1 MILQL
6 HDNIANM
13 NKAITEAIIKAVED
27 STLSGFLV
35 GKNLLDRPG
44 DLSHGDYSTNIAM
57 ILAPKLGVKP
67 IELANQIL
75 QKLQVSISEGALEGV
90 KKVEVAGPGFINF
103 YLTEGVGLELIKGI
117 LDESKGGAGGDN
129 YGKSNLH
136 NGKKMIYE
144 YTDPNPFKQF
154 HIGHLMSN
162 AIGESLARLGEWS
175 GGNVKRYCYQGDV
188 GRHVAFTFY
197 GFDLLK
203 NEEGVEW
210 PSDSIPLSD
219 KVAFLGKIY
228 AKGATHFKDH
238 PEDESI
244 VQEINKKVY
253 DKSDAE
259 MNVLYDLGKRWSMDH
274 FEEIYKTLGTK
285 FDEYFFESD
294 SSVVGLEEV
303 QKGLKSGIFEES
315 EGAVIF
321 KGENYGLNT
330 RVFINKFGLPTYEA
344 KEIGLALLKYNKD
357 PYDISYTITA
367 NEQDNVLAV
376 SYKAIEQIY
385 PEIAKKNF
393 HLSHGMLRLTTGK
406 MGSRT
411 GNVITGESM
420 IEDMT
425 EMALEKMK
433 ERDIPEEERKE
444 IAEQIAVAA
453 IKYTILRQTIGK
465 DIVFDPQKSLSFEG
479 DSGPYLQYSCVRAKS
494 VLDKAEKQGVVVN
507 AGGLNIQDL
516 NNADNSDGPKICQ
529 LDWAGGK
536 LEKVLV
542 RFPEVLLRAENEHAP
557 HYVGQYLLDVASEF
571 NSFYANTQILVEG
584 DALTPYKL
592 TITKAVLIV
601 LTNGLNVLGIKV
613 PSRM

>member
-1 MILQL
+1 MIILL

-13 NKAITEAIIKAVED
+13 NKAIIEAILKAAED
-27 STLSGFLV
+27 SNLSGFLV

-44 DLSHGDYSTNIAM
+44 DLSHGDYSTNVAM

-67 IELANQIL
+67 VELANQIL
-75 QKLQVSISEGALEGV
+75 QKLQAAVSDGSLDGV

-103 YLTEGVGLELIKGI
+103 YLTEEVGLGLIKEI
-117 LDESKGGAGGDN
+117 LDEAKGGDN
-129 YGKSNLH
+129 YGKSDLH
-136 NGKKMIYE
+136 TGKKMIYE

-162 AIGESLARLGEWS
+162 AIGESLARISEWS

-188 GRHVAFTFY
+188 GRHVALTFY

-203 NEEGVEW
+203 KEEGAEW
-210 PSDSIPLSD
+210 PSDAQSLSE

-228 AKGATHFKDH
+228 AKGATHFVEH
-238 PEDESI
+238 PEDENL
-244 VQEINKKVY
+244 VQEINKNIY
-253 DKSDAE
+253 DKSDPE
-259 MNVLYDLGKRWSMDH
+259 LNKLYDLGKKWSMEH

-285 FDEYFFESD
+285 FNEYFFESD
-294 SSVVGLEEV
+294 SFVVGLEEV
-303 QKGLKSGIFEES
+303 KKGLKSGIFEES

-344 KEIGLALLKYNKD
+344 KEIGLTLLKYNKD

-425 EMALEKMK
+425 EMALLKMK

-444 IAEQIAVAA
+444 IAEQIAVSA

-479 DSGPYLQYSCVRAKS
+479 DSGPYLQYSCVRARS

-507 AGGLNIQDL
+507 AGDLNIQDL
-516 NNADNSDGPKICQ
+516 NNTDNSDGPKICQ

-536 LEKVLV
+536 LEKILV
-542 RFPEVLLRAENEHAP
+542 RFPEVLLRAEIEHAP

-592 TITKAVLIV
+592 AITKGVLIV

-613 PSRM
+613 PRRM

>member
-1 MILQL
+1 
-6 HDNIANM
+6 M
-13 NKAITEAIIKAVED
+13 NKAINEAILNAVSD
-27 STLSGFLV
+27 TNFVSFLAD
-35 GKNLLDRPG
+35 KNLLDRPG
-44 DLSHGDYSTNIAM
+44 ELSHGDYSTNVAM
-57 ILAPKLGVKP
+57 LLAPKLGVKP
-67 IELANQIL
+67 IDLANEIVL
-75 QKLQVSISEGALEGV
+75 KLQDKILGV

-103 YLTEGVGLELIKGI
+103 YLEEETNLNLIKEI
-117 LDESKGGAGGDN
+117 FDDKTGGLN
-129 YGKSNLH
+129 YGKSDLH
-136 NGKKMIYE
+136 TGKKIVYE

-162 AIGESLARLGEWS
+162 AIGESVSRLAEYS
-175 GGNVKRYCYQGDV
+175 GAEVKRYCYQGDV

-203 NEEGVEW
+203 NEEGVVW
-210 PSDSIPLSD
+210 PSDEVSLSE
-219 KVAFLGKIY
+219 KVSFLGKIY

-238 PEDESI
+238 PEDEEK
-244 VQEINKKVY
+244 VQEINKKIY
-253 DKSDAE
+253 DKSDE
-259 MNVLYDLGKRWSMDH
+259 EINKLYDLGRKWSLEH
-274 FEEIYKTLGTK
+274 FEEIYKVLGTK
-285 FDEYFFESD
+285 FNEYFYESE

-303 QKGLKSGIFEES
+303 KKALKMGIFEES

-344 KEIGLALLKYNKD
+344 KELGLALLKDKRESF
-357 PYDISYTITA
+357 DISYTITA

-393 HLSHGMLRLTTGK
+393 HISHGMLRLTTGK

-420 IEDMT
+420 IDDMS

-433 ERDIPEEERKE
+433 EREIPEEERKE
-444 IAEQIAVAA
+444 IAQQIAVAA
-453 IKYTILRQTIGK
+453 IKYTILRQTIGR
-465 DIVFDPQKSLSFEG
+465 DIIFDAQKSLSFEG

-494 VLDKAEKQGVVVN
+494 VLDKAEKQGVLSDIN
-507 AGGLNIQDL
+507 TIKAEALN
-516 NNADNSDGPKICQ
+516 ICQ

-536 LEKVLV
+536 LEKILV
-542 RFPEVLLRAENEHAP
+542 RFPEVLLRSEKEHAP
-557 HYVGQYLLDVASEF
+557 HHVGQYLLDLASEF
-571 NSFYANTQILVEG
+571 NSFYANTQIIVEG
-584 DALTPYKL
+584 DVLTPYKIAL
-592 TITKAVLIV
+592 TKATLIV
-601 LTNGLNVLGIKV
+601 LTNGLDVLGIKV

>member
-1 MILQL
+1 MFVIILL
-6 HDNIANM
+6 HDNIEIM
-13 NKAITEAIIKAVED
+13 NKAIREAILQATED
-27 STLSGFLV
+27 FNFNSFLAD
-35 GKNLLDRPG
+35 KNLLDRPG
-44 DLSHGDYSTNIAM
+44 ELSHGDYSTNVAM
-57 ILAPKLGVKP
+57 VLAPKLGVKP
-67 IELANQIL
+67 IDLANKIV
-75 QKLQVSISEGALEGV
+75 QKIQVYIAEGSLNGIE
-90 KKVEVAGPGFINF
+90 KVEVALPGFINF
-103 YLTEGVGLELIKGI
+103 YLSQSVSLSLIKEI
-117 LDESKGGAGGDN
+117 FNKDKMESI

-136 NGKKMIYE
+136 LGKKIIYE

-162 AIGESLARLGEWS
+162 AIGESLSRLSQWS
-175 GGNVKRYCYQGDV
+175 GADVKRYCYQGDV

-203 NEEGVEW
+203 KEEEIGW
-210 PSDSIPLSD
+210 PSDDVSLSE
-219 KVAFLGKIY
+219 KVAFLGRIY

-238 PEDESI
+238 PEDETL
-244 VQEINKKVY
+244 VQDINKKIY
-253 DKSDAE
+253 DKSDE
-259 MNVLYDLGKRWSMDH
+259 NINTLYDLGKKWSMDH
-274 FEEIYKTLGTK
+274 FEEIYKVLGTK

-294 SSVVGLEEV
+294 SSIVGLEEV
-303 QKGLKSGIFEES
+303 KKGLKSGIFEES

-344 KEIGLALLKYNKD
+344 KEIGLALLKYNKE
-357 PYDISYTITA
+357 PYDLSYTITA

-393 HLSHGMLRLTTGK
+393 HLSHGMLKLTTGK
-406 MGSRT
+406 MSSRT
-411 GNVITGESM
+411 GDVITGESM
-420 IEDMT
+420 LHDMT
-425 EMALEKMK
+425 EMALLKMK
-433 ERDIPEEERKE
+433 EREIPEEERKE

-494 VLDKAEKQGVVVN
+494 VLDKAEKQGIIIDIN
-507 AGGLNIQDL
+507 KIEIQDS
-516 NNADNSDGPKICQ
+516 NICQ

-536 LEKVLV
+536 LEKMLV
-542 RFPEVLLRAENEHAP
+542 RFPEILLRAETEHAP

-584 DALTPYKL
+584 DTLTPYKL
-592 TITKAVLIV
+592 GLTKATLIV

>member
-1 MILQL
+1 
-6 HDNIANM
+6 M
-13 NKAITEAIIKAVED
+13 NKAITEAILKSVED
-27 STLSGFLV
+27 VNLLDFLS

-44 DLSHGDYSTNIAM
+44 DLSHGDYSTNVAM

-67 IELANQIL
+67 VELAKQISE
-75 QKLQVSISEGALEGV
+75 KLQSAVSEGSLSGV
-90 KKVEVAGPGFINF
+90 KKVDVAGPGFINF
-103 YLTEGVGLELIKGI
+103 YLTEVVGFELMKEI
-117 LDESKGGAGGDN
+117 LDKTNGGDN

-136 NGKKMIYE
+136 AGKKMIYE

-210 PSDSIPLSD
+210 PSDSMPLSD

-238 PEDESI
+238 SEDESI
-244 VQEINKKVY
+244 VQEINKKIY
-253 DKSDAE
+253 DKSDSELNA
-259 MNVLYDLGKRWSMDH
+259 LYDLGKKWSMEH
-274 FEEIYKTLGTK
+274 FEEIYKVLGTK
-285 FDEYFFESD
+285 FNEYFFESD
-294 SSVVGLEEV
+294 SSVVGLGEV
-303 QKGLKSGIFEES
+303 QKGLKNGIFEES

-385 PEIAKKNF
+385 PEIEKKNF
-393 HLSHGMLRLTTGK
+393 LLSHGMLRLTTGK
-406 MGSRT
+406 MSSRT
-411 GNVITGESM
+411 GDVITGESM
-420 IEDMT
+420 LHDMT

-433 ERDIPEEERKE
+433 DREIEEEERKE

-465 DIVFDPQKSLSFEG
+465 DIIFDPQKSLSFEG

-494 VLDKAEKQGVVVN
+494 ILEKAQKQGVSTIVE
-507 AGGLNIQDL
+507 NINLEDL
-516 NNADNSDGPKICQ
+516 NNSNSPKICQ

-536 LEKVLV
+536 LEKMLV
-542 RFPEVLLRAENEHAP
+542 RFPEVLLRAETEHAP

-571 NSFYANTQILVEG
+571 NSFYANTQIVVEG
-584 DALTPYKL
+584 DVLTPYKVL
-592 TITKAVLIV
+592 LTKAVLTV

>member
-1 MILQL
+1 
-6 HDNIANM
+6 M
-13 NKAITEAIIKAVED
+13 NKVIIEAILGAVSEHGQD
-27 STLSGFLV
+27 DFLT

-44 DLSHGDYSTNIAM
+44 DLSHGDYSTNVAM

-67 IELANQIL
+67 VELANQIL
-75 QKLQVSISEGALEGV
+75 EKLQVFISGGSLSGV

-103 YLTEGVGLELIKGI
+103 YMTEEVTLELIKEI
-117 LDESKGGAGGDN
+117 LDETKGGSGGEN

-162 AIGESLARLGEWS
+162 AIGESLARIGEWS

-203 NEEGVEW
+203 KEEGMEW
-210 PSDSIPLSD
+210 PSDSMSLSD

-238 PEDESI
+238 PEDEAI
-244 VQEINKKVY
+244 VQEINKKIY
-253 DKSDAE
+253 DKSDFE
-259 MNVLYDLGKRWSMDH
+259 MNALYDLGKKWSMDH
-274 FEEIYKTLGTK
+274 FEEIYKVLGTK
-285 FDEYFFESD
+285 FNEYFFESD

-303 QKGLKSGIFEES
+303 QKGIKSGIFEES
-315 EGAVIF
+315 EGAIIF

-344 KEIGLALLKYNKD
+344 KEVGLALLKYNKD

-376 SYKAIEQIY
+376 YYKAIEQIY

-406 MGSRT
+406 MSSRT
-411 GNVITGESM
+411 GDVVTGESM
-420 IEDMT
+420 LHDMT
-425 EMALEKMK
+425 ELALEKMK
-433 ERDIPEEERKE
+433 EREIGAGERKE

-465 DIVFDPQKSLSFEG
+465 DIIFDPQKSLSFEG

-494 VLDKAEKQGVVVN
+494 VLEKAKKQGVSINVEDIN
-507 AGGLNIQDL
+507 LGDLNNDL
-516 NNADNSDGPKICQ
+516 NNANSPKICQ

-536 LEKVLV
+536 LEKMLV
-542 RFPEVLLRAENEHAP
+542 RFPEVLLRSETEHAP
-557 HYVGQYLLDVASEF
+557 HYVGQYLLDIASEF
-571 NSFYANTQILVEG
+571 NSFYANTQIVVEG
-584 DALTPYKL
+584 DILTPYKVL
-592 TITKAVLIV
+592 LTKAVLTV

>member
-1 MILQL
+1 MKEII
-6 HDNIANM
+6 N
-13 NKAITEAIIKAVED
+13 EAILSAVGD
-27 STLSGFLV
+27 ADPASFLV

-44 DLSHGDYSTNIAM
+44 DLSHGDYSTNVAM
-57 ILAPKLGVKP
+57 LLAPKLSVKP
-67 IELANQIL
+67 IELANDIVKKIQTLISDG
-75 QKLQVSISEGALEGV
+75 KLNRVE
-90 KKVEVAGPGFINF
+90 KVEVAGPGFINF
-103 YLTEGVGLELIKGI
+103 YLSGMASLELIKEI
-117 LDESKGGAGGDN
+117 FDDKKGGTN
-129 YGKSNLH
+129 YGKSDLH
-136 NGKKMIYE
+136 TGKKIVYE

-162 AIGESLARLGEWS
+162 AIGESMARLAEWS
-175 GGNVKRYCYQGDV
+175 GANVKRYCYQGDV

-203 NEEGVEW
+203 KEEGAVW
-210 PSDSIPLSD
+210 PSDEMSLSE
-219 KVAFLGKIY
+219 KVAFLGKVY
-228 AKGATHFKDH
+228 AKGATYFKDH
-238 PEDESI
+238 PEDEEK
-244 VQEINKKVY
+244 VQEINKKIY
-253 DKSDAE
+253 NRNDEEINK
-259 MNVLYDLGKRWSMDH
+259 LYDLGRKWSLEH
-274 FEEIYKTLGTK
+274 FEEIYKVLGTK
-285 FDEYFFESD
+285 FDEYFFESE

-303 QKGLKSGIFEES
+303 KKALKTGVLEES

-321 KGENYGLNT
+321 RGENYGLNT

-344 KEIGLALLKYNKD
+344 KELGLALLKYNKD

-367 NEQDNVLAV
+367 NEQDNVIAV

-393 HLSHGMLRLTTGK
+393 HISHGMLRLTTGK

-425 EMALEKMK
+425 EIALEKMK
-433 ERDIPEEERKE
+433 EREIPETERKE

-453 IKYTILRQTIGK
+453 IKYTILRQTIGR
-465 DIVFDPQKSLSFEG
+465 DIIFDAQKSLSFEG

-494 VLDKAEKQGVVVN
+494 VLDKAEKQGIVASFDSIDKADAVS
-507 AGGLNIQDL
+507 LKDL
-516 NNADNSDGPKICQ
+516 KICQ

-536 LEKVLV
+536 LGKMLI
-542 RFPEVLLRAENEHAP
+542 RFPEVLLRSEIEHAP
-557 HYVGQYLLDVASEF
+557 HHVGQYLLDIASEF
-571 NSFYANTQILVEG
+571 NSFYGNTQIIVEG
-584 DALTPYKL
+584 DNLTPYKL
-592 TITKAVLIV
+592 ALTKATLTV

>member
-1 MILQL
+1 
-6 HDNIANM
+6 M
-13 NKAITEAIIKAVED
+13 NKAINEAILNAVSD
-27 STLSGFLV
+27 TNFVSFLAD
-35 GKNLLDRPG
+35 KNLLDRPG
-44 DLSHGDYSTNIAM
+44 ELSHGDYSTNVAM
-57 ILAPKLGVKP
+57 LLAPKLGVKP
-67 IELANQIL
+67 IDLANEIVL
-75 QKLQVSISEGALEGV
+75 KLQDKILGV

-103 YLTEGVGLELIKGI
+103 YLEEETNLNLIKEI
-117 LDESKGGAGGDN
+117 FDNKSGGLN
-129 YGKSNLH
+129 YGKSDLH
-136 NGKKMIYE
+136 TGKKIVYE

-162 AIGESLARLGEWS
+162 AIGESVSRLAEYS
-175 GGNVKRYCYQGDV
+175 GAEVKRYCYQGDV

-203 NEEGVEW
+203 NEEGVVW
-210 PSDSIPLSD
+210 PSDEVSLSE
-219 KVAFLGKIY
+219 KVSFLGKIY

-238 PEDESI
+238 PEDEEK
-244 VQEINKKVY
+244 VQEINKKIY
-253 DKSDAE
+253 DKSDE
-259 MNVLYDLGKRWSMDH
+259 EINKLYDLGRKWSLEH
-274 FEEIYKTLGTK
+274 FEEIYKVLGTK
-285 FDEYFFESD
+285 FNEYFYESE

-303 QKGLKSGIFEES
+303 KKALKMGIFEES

-344 KEIGLALLKYNKD
+344 KELGLALLKDKRESF
-357 PYDISYTITA
+357 DISYTITA

-393 HLSHGMLRLTTGK
+393 HISHGMLRLTTGK

-420 IEDMT
+420 IDDMS

-433 ERDIPEEERKE
+433 EREIPEEERKE
-444 IAEQIAVAA
+444 IAQQIAVAA
-453 IKYTILRQTIGK
+453 IKYTILRQTIGR
-465 DIVFDPQKSLSFEG
+465 DIIFDAQKSLSFEG

-494 VLDKAEKQGVVVN
+494 VLDKAEKQGVLSDIN
-507 AGGLNIQDL
+507 TIKAEALN
-516 NNADNSDGPKICQ
+516 ICQ

-536 LEKVLV
+536 LEKILV
-542 RFPEVLLRAENEHAP
+542 RFPEVLLRSEKEHAP
-557 HYVGQYLLDVASEF
+557 HHVGQYLLDLASEF
-571 NSFYANTQILVEG
+571 NSFYANTQIIVEG
-584 DALTPYKL
+584 DVLTPYKIAL
-592 TITKAVLIV
+592 TKATLIV
-601 LTNGLNVLGIKV
+601 LTNGLDVLGIKV

>member
-1 MILQL
+1 MKNVI
-6 HDNIANM
+6 
-13 NKAITEAIIKAVED
+13 NKAILKAVED
-27 STLSGFLV
+27 TNLSDFLLD
-35 GKNLLDRPG
+35 KKLLDRPG
-44 DLSHGDYSTNIAM
+44 ELSHGDYSTNIAM
-57 ILAPKLGVKP
+57 VLAPKLGVKP
-67 IELANQIL
+67 LDLANQIL
-75 QKLQVSISEGALEGV
+75 QKLQSYISDGSLIGIE
-90 KKVEVAGPGFINF
+90 KVEVAGPGFINF
-103 YLTEGVGLELIKGI
+103 YLTQEVGLEMIKEI
-117 LDESKGGAGGDN
+117 LDNVKGGDN
-129 YGKSNLH
+129 YGKSDLH
-136 NGKKMIYE
+136 AGKKMIYE

-162 AIGESLARLGEWS
+162 AIGESLSRLSEWS
-175 GGNVKRYCYQGDV
+175 GANVSRYCYQGDV

-203 NEEGVEW
+203 KEEGLTW
-210 PSDSIPLSD
+210 PEDGISLSER
-219 KVAFLGKIY
+219 VAFLGKIY

-244 VQEINKKVY
+244 VQEINKKIY
-253 DKSDAE
+253 DKSDKE
-259 MNVLYDLGKRWSMDH
+259 INNLYDLGKKWSMDH
-274 FEEIYKTLGTK
+274 FEEIYNVLGTK

-303 QKGLKSGIFEES
+303 KKGLESGIFEES

-393 HLSHGMLRLTTGK
+393 HLSHGMLKLTTGK
-406 MGSRT
+406 MSSRT
-411 GNVITGESM
+411 GDVITGESM
-420 IEDMT
+420 LHDMT
-425 EMALEKMK
+425 EMALDKMK
-433 ERDIPEEERKE
+433 EREIDEVERKD

-465 DIVFDPQKSLSFEG
+465 DIIFDPQKSLSFEG

-494 VLDKAEKQGVVVN
+494 VLEKASKQGVDFEVKN
-507 AGGLNIQDL
+507 LNGLNVC
-516 NNADNSDGPKICQ
+516 K

-536 LEKVLV
+536 LEKMLV
-542 RFPEVLLRAENEHAP
+542 RFPEILLRSETEHAP
-557 HYVGQYLLDVASEF
+557 HYIGQYLLDVASEF
-571 NSFYANTQILVEG
+571 NSFYANTQIVVDG
-584 DALTPYKL
+584 DVLTPYKVAL
-592 TITKAVLIV
+592 TKAVLTV